1 MATKA
6 SKQASENKL
15 SENIGSIIL
24 GFVVVLILG
33 GFLLNVFRGNKG
45 EVGESGQTVEEQ
57 TETTA
62 DGNTYTVQPG
72 DTLWIIAEKETG
84 SGYNWQ
90 AIAEANNLQN
100 ADDIEEGMKLVIPDV
115 SGLTAQA
122 TETITPMQEEPTV
135 KPTEGPTATATI
147 APTVTLTSAP
157 TPTMAQGETKPTTD
171 QYTVQSGDSLW
182 KIAVAQYNNGYKWVE
197 IARANNLDN
206 PDIIHAGNVLQ
217 LP

>member
-45 EVGESGQTVEEQ
+45 EVGESGQTAEEQ
-57 TETTA
+57 AGTTA
-62 DGNTYTVQPG
+62 EGNAYTVQPG
-72 DTLWIIAEKETG
+72 ETLWTIAEKETG

-90 AIAEANNLQN
+90 AIADANNLEN
-100 ADDIEEGMKLVIPDV
+100 ADDIEEGMQLVIPDI
-115 SGLTAQA
+115 SGITAQV
-122 TETITPMQEEPTV
+122 TETPAPTQEEPTV

-147 APTVTLTSAP
+147 APTAASTIAP
-157 TPTMAQGETKPTTD
+157 TPTTVQGETKPASN
-171 QYTVQSGDSLW
+171 QYTVQHGDSLW
-182 KIAVAQYNNGYKWVE
+182 KIAVAQYNNGYKWVD

-206 PDIIHAGNVLQ
+206 PDIIHAGNVLT